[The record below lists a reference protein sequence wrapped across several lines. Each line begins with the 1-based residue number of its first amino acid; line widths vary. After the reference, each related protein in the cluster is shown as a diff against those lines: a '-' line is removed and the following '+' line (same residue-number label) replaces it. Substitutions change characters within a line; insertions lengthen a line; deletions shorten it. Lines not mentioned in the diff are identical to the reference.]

1 MGPTLQADVSGAG
14 TEARDLPSPRGPP
27 SPRPSEQSSGALA
40 PSLLGTSSQA
50 QVQPD
55 AHSGA
60 LAKPLIPQ
68 TPLLY
73 LYPHDIRRGTQMLAL
88 YRSLIFSALTLG
100 GIQGGPLVLSCL
112 AWGGGCPCWLSSQGQ
127 QPCGASKGWPQV
139 QPQQKPW
146 RSTCP
151 CSHQHGQEQ
160 LVSIAGR

>member
-112 AWGGGCPCWLSSQGQ
+112 AWGGVVLAGSPL
-127 QPCGASKGWPQV
+127 KGSNHVEHLKAGPRCSRSRNHGV
-139 QPQQKPW
+139 QPAPAAI
-146 RSTCP
+146 SM
-151 CSHQHGQEQ
+151 
-160 LVSIAGR
+160 GRNSW